1 MAKLLGIDY
10 GIKRVGIAIS
20 DENGMLA
27 FPNGILLNDLLL
39 FKKIGEILKAEN
51 IVEVVVGESLDFKG
65 EPNEVSKKIEVFV
78 SELESKF
85 KVPIARQKEFLTSI
99 EARGKEG
106 KEKNN
111 ARKTKKENSKKI
123 DDSAAALILQRYL
136 DKKNKMLVL

>member
-99 EARGKEG
+99 EARGREG

-111 ARKTKKENSKKI
+111 ARKTKKENNKKI